1 MLIKKSIETPKGTV
15 QFEGEL
21 SQKELDA
28 VLQIGLSVI
37 FMRGGGFYSPEPAP
51 EGASLQ

>member
-1 MLIKKSIETPKGTV
+1 MLVKKSVETPKGTV

-21 SQKELDA
+21 SQQELDA

-37 FMRGGGFYSPEPAP
+37 FMRGGSFYSPEPAP
-51 EGASLQ
+51 ERAMLQ